1 MDLDM
6 YSQTQ
11 TLRRSFFFSLMIV
24 YNKQLGFFF
33 GGFKKMNNES
43 KNQSQHL
50 SADFLGIKGNT
61 MNVKITS
68 VIHSIN
74 GINYT

>member
-1 MDLDM
+1 M

-11 TLRRSFFFSLMIV
+11 TWRRSFFFSLMIV
-24 YNKQLGFFF
+24 YNKQLGFFW
-33 GGFKKMNNES
+33 GFKKMNNES

-68 VIHSIN
+68 VIHSIY
-74 GINYT
+74 GIINYT